1 MKRLIVGGAGGKMGK
16 TVISLAEKNGFSVVA
31 GVDVKFK
38 EQKCNAETACEYPLN
53 EDDFFKYNGFDGVSV
68 KGDVIIDF
76 SSPEGSLAA
85 LNYATRTKTPIVIAA
100 TGLSEND
107 FKAVYAAAKVVPV
120 VYSENYSLGVL
131 SFIRAAKTL
140 AAPLSGYDFYIEEIH
155 HSQKKDA
162 PSGTAELLKREVE
175 SVIDKNAPVFS
186 LRGGDIKGIHS
197 LYVLGKNEMIE
208 LKHTAYS
215 REIFAEGA
223 LRAADRIIN
232 KPPKLYSLS
241 DLI

>member
-1 MKRLIVGGAGGKMGK
+1 MKRLIVGGADGKMGR
-16 TVISLAEKNGFSVVA
+16 TVISLAEKSGFSVVA

-38 EQKCNAETACEYPLN
+38 EQKCNAETACDYPLN
-53 EDDFFKYNGFDGVSV
+53 EDDFFKYKSFDGVDV

-76 SSPEGSLAA
+76 SSPEGSISALGYAA
-85 LNYATRTKTPIVIAA
+85 RTKTPILIAA
-100 TGLSEND
+100 TGLSDDD

-131 SFIRAAKTL
+131 SFIRAAKAL
-140 AAPLSGYDFYIEEIH
+140 AAPLTGCDMYIEEIH

-162 PSGTAELLKREVE
+162 PSGTAKLLKREVE
-175 SVIDKNAPVFS
+175 SVTDKNVSVFS
-186 LRGGDIKGIHS
+186 LRGGDIRGIHT

-215 REIFAEGA
+215 REIFADGA
-223 LRAADRIIN
+223 LKLAARIID
-232 KPPKLYSLS
+232 KPPKLYSVE
-241 DLI
+241 DLV

>member
-1 MKRLIVGGAGGKMGK
+1 M
-16 TVISLAEKNGFSVVA
+16 
-31 GVDVKFK
+31 
-38 EQKCNAETACEYPLN
+38 
-53 EDDFFKYNGFDGVSV
+53 
-68 KGDVIIDF
+68 
-76 SSPEGSLAA
+76 
-85 LNYATRTKTPIVIAA
+85 
-100 TGLSEND
+100 
-107 FKAVYAAAKVVPV
+107 PV

-162 PSGTAELLKREVE
+162 PSGTAKLLKREVE
-175 SVIDKNAPVFS
+175 SVIGKNASVFS